1 LDALAAGLFHNPGRL
16 QATDSARCDHLE
28 ITCRDKFDN
37 LVNHLGWSRLPG
49 RNPFVGR
56 ID

>member
-28 ITCRDKFDN
+28 TTCRDKFDN
-37 LVNHLGWSRLPG
+37 LVNHPGWSRLPG